1 MKNLYL
7 TYKSYVFYM
16 GGRFMYISYDYYRI
30 FYYVAK
36 YKNISQAAKLLLNNQ
51 PNITRTIKNL
61 EGALGC
67 TLFVRNRHGVSL
79 TPEGERLYAHVK
91 IAFEHLEAGEEEIS
105 LDKTLQRGV
114 VSVGATEIA
123 LHCLLLPILK
133 QYRTLYPNVKI
144 NISNHSTPQA
154 TAALKNGLLDFA
166 LVTTP
171 TTELPSIFERPVKRI
186 EEVAVCSAAYGK
198 LTDKPITLEQL
209 HEYPIISLSPAT
221 KTYEWYASFFNERGL
236 RFSPNIE
243 AATTDQILL
252 MVKADLG
259 ISFIPEEMIRNEL
272 EIRTIRLKE
281 EIPPR
286 HICLLK
292 RKDHS
297 LSIAAKKM
305 EEMILEKIDL

>member
-1 MKNLYL
+1 
-7 TYKSYVFYM
+7 
-16 GGRFMYISYDYYRI
+16 MYISYDYYRI

-67 TLFVRNRHGVSL
+67 TLFVRERHGVSL
-79 TPEGERLYAHVK
+79 TPEGERLYSHVK
-91 IAFEHLEAGEEEIS
+91 IAFEHIEAAEEEIS

-114 VSVGATEIA
+114 VSVGVTEVA

-133 QYRTLYPNVKI
+133 RYRTFYPGVKI

-154 TAALKNGLLDFA
+154 TTALKNGLLDFA

-171 TTELPSIFERPVKRI
+171 TVESNAISEKTIKMI
-186 EEVAVCSAAYGK
+186 NEVAVCSETYSELTNKPVSIKK
-198 LTDKPITLEQL
+198 LAQ
-209 HEYPIISLSPAT
+209 YPIISLGSAT
-221 KTYEWYASFFNERGL
+221 KTYERYDDYFTSFGLQYA
-236 RFSPNIE
+236 PNIE
-243 AATTDQILL
+243 AATTDQILP

-259 ISFIPEEMIRNEL
+259 IGFVPEEMIANEP
-272 EIRTIRLKE
+272 EIKVIQLIE

-286 HICLLK
+286 YISLLK

-297 LSIAAKKM
+297 LGVAAKKM
-305 EEMILEKIDL
+305 EEMILGKI

>member
-1 MKNLYL
+1 
-7 TYKSYVFYM
+7 
-16 GGRFMYISYDYYRI
+16 MYISYDYYRI

-67 TLFVRNRHGVSL
+67 TLFIRNRHGVTL
-79 TPEGERLYAHVK
+79 TPEGEKLYAHVK

-114 VSVGATEIA
+114 VSIGATEVA
-123 LHCLLLPILK
+123 LHCMLLPILK
-133 QYRTLYPNVKI
+133 KYRTFYPNVKI

-171 TTELPSIFERPVKRI
+171 TVESSVINEKVIKDI
-186 EEVAVCSAAYGK
+186 EEVAVCSKAYGE
-198 LTDKPITLEQL
+198 LIGKPVTLEKL
-209 HEYPIISLSPAT
+209 NEYPIISLSPTT
-221 KTYEWYASFFNERGL
+221 KTYERYANFFDKHGL
-236 RFSPNIE
+236 RFNPNIE
-243 AATTDQILL
+243 AATTDQIMI

-259 ISFIPEEMIRNEL
+259 ISFIPKQMIENESEIYPLQLEEN
-272 EIRTIRLKE
+272 
-281 EIPPR
+281 IPLR
-286 HICLLK
+286 HICLIK

-305 EEMILEKIDL
+305 EEMIVGK